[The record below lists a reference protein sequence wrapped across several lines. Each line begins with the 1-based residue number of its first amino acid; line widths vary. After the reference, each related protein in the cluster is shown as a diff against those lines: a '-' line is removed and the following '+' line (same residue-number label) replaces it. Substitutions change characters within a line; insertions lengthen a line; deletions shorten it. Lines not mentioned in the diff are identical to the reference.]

1 MLTHFAVRTAIRRN
15 TKQSSEDCKHY
26 FICFLNRGNY
36 KEITKRNKLKDSGW
50 GGVGR
55 GEGQSHNAQAIPSGW
70 GLRVTNQTRE
80 KYSSAVSQTE
90 KQKTNN
96 LKGGHGHSRSS
107 CNPPVKPACWSSS
120 LKCLYTN
127 ACSTG
132 NKQEELEICVQSQ
145 GHDLIAITE
154 TWWDSSHDWNAVI
167 DGYTLFRKDRPTTR
181 GGGVALHVREKLEYI

>member
-70 GLRVTNQTRE
+70 GLAVANRSRD
-80 KYSSAVSQTE
+80 KYSSPVSQAE
-90 KQKTNN
+90 KKKTKN
-96 LKGGHGHSRSS
+96 LKSRHGHGRTS
-107 CNPPVKPACWSSS
+107 CTPPWKPACSSSS

-127 ACSTG
+127 PCSMG
-132 NKQEELEICVQSQ
+132 NKKEE
-145 GHDLIAITE
+145 
-154 TWWDSSHDWNAVI
+154 
-167 DGYTLFRKDRPTTR
+167 
-181 GGGVALHVREKLEYI
+181 